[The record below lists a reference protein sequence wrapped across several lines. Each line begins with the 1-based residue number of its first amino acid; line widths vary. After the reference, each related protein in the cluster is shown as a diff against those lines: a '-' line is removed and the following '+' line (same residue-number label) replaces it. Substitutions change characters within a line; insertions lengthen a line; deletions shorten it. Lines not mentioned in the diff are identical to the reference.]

1 MAQHLWSPIRALVVV
16 VCFALGV
23 WLAFHHPLAPIA
35 AVVVFVAWCAA
46 SYRWPSIAFAALP
59 AIIPIVDLAPWTGWI
74 VVEEFDLVLLG
85 TAAGTY
91 ASIAFGP
98 QEQLGRRSSRL
109 FHIFTLLFL
118 GSVLAALVIGVVAA
132 FSELFGSPAL
142 VFGGF
147 GFLALAFSLAFQDIL
162 KNFIAGIFMLLE
174 RPFRLG
180 DEITVDNHTG
190 IVENIEM
197 RATTLR
203 TSDGEQVITPNSLVY
218 TGTIINRTRYPTRLF
233 TLTAKVP
240 AGAALDGLAERLE
253 EQLKS
258 RPDIVKDPPP
268 HVSLQPSLDGGLT
281 LEVRYWLDYRRND
294 PLVVQASVGRQIY
307 QAIQSPTEPTS
318 TGPPR
323 KAAGT

>member
-1 MAQHLWSPIRALVVV
+1 MGAMLASAASAWETLRSYLPSDHDLFKVVV
-16 VCFALGV
+16 AIVILVAFYLLARFVRMLAGKELKRVNADPQVALLV
-23 WLAFHHPLAPIA
+23 NRM
-35 AVVVFVAWCAA
+35 VF
-46 SYRWPSIAFAALP
+46 
-59 AIIPIVDLAPWTGWI
+59 
-74 VVEEFDLVLLG
+74 
-85 TAAGTY
+85 
-91 ASIAFGP
+91 
-98 QEQLGRRSSRL
+98 
-109 FHIFTLLFL
+109 
-118 GSVLAALVIGVVAA
+118 LAALVIGVVAA

-203 TSDGEQVITPNSLVY
+203 TSEGEQVIAPNSLVY

-240 AGAALDGLAERLE
+240 CGVALDGLTEKLQ
-253 EQLKS
+253 EQVQS
-258 RPDIVKDPPP
+258 RPEIAKDPPP
-268 HVSLQPSLDGGLT
+268 HIALQPSIDGGLT

-294 PLVVQASVGRQIY
+294 PLAVQA
-307 QAIQSPTEPTS
+307 AIGQQVYRALQSAEASPK
-318 TGPPR
+318 R
-323 KAAGT
+323 